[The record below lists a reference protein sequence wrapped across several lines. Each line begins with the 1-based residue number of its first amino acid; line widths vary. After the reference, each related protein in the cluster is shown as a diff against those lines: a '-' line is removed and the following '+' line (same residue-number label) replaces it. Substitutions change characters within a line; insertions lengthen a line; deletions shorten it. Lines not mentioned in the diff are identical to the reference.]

1 MRNAMTHTGIP
12 MELLAGLPAAA
23 FDDLVAGIVMG
34 DRHVVLA
41 RD

>member
-1 MRNAMTHTGIP
+1 MRNAATHVGVSVDV
-12 MELLAGLPAAA
+12 LAELPAAA